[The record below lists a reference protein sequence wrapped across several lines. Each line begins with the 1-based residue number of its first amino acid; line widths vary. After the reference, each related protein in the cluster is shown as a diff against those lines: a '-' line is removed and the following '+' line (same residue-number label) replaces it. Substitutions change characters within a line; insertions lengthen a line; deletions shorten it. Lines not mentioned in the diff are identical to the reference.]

1 MTTRYMRTEIYKIFD
16 YFSENIS
23 YTNFE
28 QNILPLK
35 IISVSLSIGLIIVII
50 YLIFQIRK
58 DIKNFL
64 ETIAE
69 SVTTSS
75 VHSKNLIKGWQS
87 VLDKLEIGDE
97 ANYKLAIIEA
107 DKIFD
112 NLLKRIGYQGDDM
125 GERLKQITSAQLANI
140 DELWQA
146 HKIRNRLV
154 HEENF
159 QLKEH
164 EAKKVIEIYEKAL
177 DELEAI

>member
-1 MTTRYMRTEIYKIFD
+1 MRTKIYEVID
-16 YFSENIS
+16 YFSEYLS
-23 YTNFE
+23 SVNFE

-35 IISVSLSIGLIIVII
+35 IISASISIGLVIIII

-58 DIKNFL
+58 DIKNSL
-64 ETIAE
+64 ETISQSA
-69 SVTTSS
+69 TASS
-75 VHSKNLIKGWQS
+75 VHKENLIKGWQS

-125 GERLKQITSAQLANI
+125 GERLKQIIPAQLVNI

-159 QLKEH
+159 ELREH
-164 EAKKVIEIYEKAL
+164 EAKRVIEIYKKAL

>member
-1 MTTRYMRTEIYKIFD
+1 MRTEIYKLIDSFPE
-16 YFSENIS
+16 YLSS
-23 YTNFE
+23 VNFE

-35 IISVSLSIGLIIVII
+35 IISVSVSIGLLIVII

-58 DIKNFL
+58 NIKTSL
-64 ETIAE
+64 EVITENAIV
-69 SVTTSS
+69 SG
-75 VHSKNLIKGWQS
+75 VHKENLIKGWQS

-112 NLLKRIGYQGDDM
+112 NLLKNIGYQGEDM
-125 GERLKQITSAQLANI
+125 GERLKQITTTQLANI
-140 DELWQA
+140 DEIWQA

-164 EAKKVIEIYEKAL
+164 EARRVIEIYKKAL
-177 DELEAI
+177 NELEAI